1 MKKIF
6 MVSMVLIVMVIG
18 LMFGNNVYAAT
29 SGPKMAEA
37 RVEVTSNKEI
47 LQVGET
53 FEVSLV
59 LSELVYAEN
68 GQVTSYVDNIAK
80 VEGYITYN
88 KECLEL
94 INSTLSAGG
103 ASDSKFTV
111 TDISKKKGDVLAT
124 FTFKVRNSIPETET
138 STQAISFEHIIVADS
153 TGDSTVVELG
163 NKNYARIV
171 ILPTVSDVIITPREA
186 TIEVGE
192 KAILTADVKPDG
204 VANKNVKWIS
214 SNDSI
219 ATVENGIVTG
229 IKEGNVTITAI
240 TESGNKRAEAKITV
254 KKSQNSNPTDD
265 TKKDDNKQDDSKKDD
280 NTTVNVTGV
289 KVTPINSKIVVGK
302 SVTLIATISPENAT
316 NKNLK
321 WVSSDEKIAT
331 VTQNGVVTGVA
342 EGTVEISVITEDGQ
356 KVAKSTVTVEK
367 ETVIPD
373 DNNKVDDTKEPT
385 NNTNQPAKVDNTV
398 ANTELPKAGTNMMIL
413 GVIALISV
421 ISIIIYKKKQKF
433 NDIK

>member
-6 MVSMVLIVMVIG
+6 KVSMVLIVMVIG

-37 RVEVTSNKEI
+37 RVDVTSNKEI

-138 STQAISFEHIIVADS
+138 STQAISFKNIIVADS
-153 TGDSTVVELG
+153 TGDSTEVKLG
-163 NKNYARIV
+163 NKYYARIE
-171 ILPTVSDVIITPREA
+171 ILPTVTDIIITPREA
-186 TIEVGE
+186 TI
-192 KAILTADVKPDG
+192 
-204 VANKNVKWIS
+204 
-214 SNDSI
+214 
-219 ATVENGIVTG
+219 
-229 IKEGNVTITAI
+229 
-240 TESGNKRAEAKITV
+240 
-254 KKSQNSNPTDD
+254 
-265 TKKDDNKQDDSKKDD
+265 
-280 NTTVNVTGV
+280 
-289 KVTPINSKIVVGK
+289 
-302 SVTLIATISPENAT
+302 
-316 NKNLK
+316 
-321 WVSSDEKIAT
+321 
-331 VTQNGVVTGVA
+331 
-342 EGTVEISVITEDGQ
+342 
-356 KVAKSTVTVEK
+356 
-367 ETVIPD
+367 
-373 DNNKVDDTKEPT
+373 
-385 NNTNQPAKVDNTV
+385 
-398 ANTELPKAGTNMMIL
+398 
-413 GVIALISV
+413 
-421 ISIIIYKKKQKF
+421 
-433 NDIK
+433 

>member
-37 RVEVTSNKEI
+37 RVDVTSNKES

-138 STQAISFEHIIVADS
+138 RTQAISFKHIIVADS
-153 TGDSTVVELG
+153 TGDSTEVKLE
-163 NKNYARIV
+163 NKDYARIE
-171 ILPTVSDVIITPREA
+171 ILPTVTDIIITPREA

-192 KAILTADVKPDG
+192 KATLTAEVKPDE

-373 DNNKVDDTKEPT
+373 DNNKVNDTKEPT

-398 ANTELPKAGTNMMIL
+398 ANAELPKAGTNMMIL
-413 GVIALISV
+413 GIIALISV
-421 ISIIIYKKKQKF
+421 ISIIIYKKNKKF

>member
-37 RVEVTSNKEI
+37 RVDVTSNKEI
-47 LQVGET
+47 LQVGEI

-138 STQAISFEHIIVADS
+138 RTQAISFKHIIVADS
-153 TGDSTVVELG
+153 TGDSTEVKLE
-163 NKNYARIV
+163 NKDYARIE
-171 ILPTVSDVIITPREA
+171 ILPTVTDIIITPREA

-192 KAILTADVKPDG
+192 KATLTAEVKPDE

-254 KKSQNSNPTDD
+254 KKSQDSNTDD
-265 TKKDDNKQDDSKKDD
+265 TKKDDNKQDGSNKDN
-280 NTTVNVTGV
+280 NTTINVTGV

-302 SVTLIATISPENAT
+302 SVTLVATISPENAT

-342 EGTVEISVITEDGQ
+342 EGIVEISVITEDGQ

-373 DNNKVDDTKEPT
+373 DNNKVDATKEPT
-385 NNTNQPAKVDNTV
+385 NNTNQPTKVDNTV
-398 ANTELPKAGTNMMIL
+398 ANAELPKAGTNMMIL
-413 GVIALISV
+413 GIIALISV
-421 ISIIIYKKKQKF
+421 ISIIIYKKNKKF

>member
-219 ATVENGIVTG
+219 AT
-229 IKEGNVTITAI
+229 
-240 TESGNKRAEAKITV
+240 
-254 KKSQNSNPTDD
+254 
-265 TKKDDNKQDDSKKDD
+265 
-280 NTTVNVTGV
+280 
-289 KVTPINSKIVVGK
+289 
-302 SVTLIATISPENAT
+302 ISPENAT

-385 NNTNQPAKVDNTV
+385 NNTNQPTKVDDNKATDNKVDNTV

>member
-29 SGPKMAEA
+29 SGPKMSEA
-37 RVEVTSNKEI
+37 MVNVTSNKEI

-59 LSELVYAEN
+59 LSDLIYTEN
-68 GQVTSYVDNIAK
+68 NQVTSYVADIAK
-80 VEGYITYN
+80 VEGYIRYDS
-88 KECLEL
+88 EYLEL

-124 FTFKVRNSIPETET
+124 FTFKVRDNIQIRETTGKTVEFSDIT
-138 STQAISFEHIIVADS
+138 VSDS
-153 TGDSTVVELG
+153 TGDSTEVELG
-163 NKNYARIV
+163 NKNYAVIQ
-171 ILPTVSDVIITPREA
+171 ILPTVSDIIISPEEA

-192 KAILTADVKPDG
+192 KATLTAEVKPDE

-229 IKEGNVTITAI
+229 IKEGNATITAI

-254 KKSQNSNPTDD
+254 KKSQDSNTDD
-265 TKKDDNKQDDSKKDD
+265 TKKDDNKQDGSNKDN
-280 NTTVNVTGV
+280 NTTINVTGV

-302 SVTLIATISPENAT
+302 SVTLVATISPENAT

-342 EGTVEISVITEDGQ
+342 EGIVEISVITEDGQ

-373 DNNKVDDTKEPT
+373 DNNKVNDTKEPT

-398 ANTELPKAGTNMMIL
+398 ANAELPKAGTNMMIL
-413 GVIALISV
+413 GIIALISV
-421 ISIIIYKKKQKF
+421 ISIIIYKKNKKF

>member
-37 RVEVTSNKEI
+37 RVDVTSNKEI

-138 STQAISFEHIIVADS
+138 RTQAISFEHIIVADS
-153 TGDSTVVELG
+153 TGDSTEVELG
-163 NKNYARIV
+163 NKNYAVIQ
-171 ILPTVSDVIITPREA
+171 ILPTVSDIIISPEEA

-192 KAILTADVKPDG
+192 KATLTAEVKPDE

-229 IKEGNVTITAI
+229 IKEGNATITAI

-254 KKSQNSNPTDD
+254 KKSQDSNTDD
-265 TKKDDNKQDDSKKDD
+265 TKKDDNKQDGSNKDN
-280 NTTVNVTGV
+280 NTTINVTGV

-302 SVTLIATISPENAT
+302 SVTLVATISPENAT

-342 EGTVEISVITEDGQ
+342 EGIVEISVITEDGQ

-373 DNNKVDDTKEPT
+373 DNNKVNDTKEPT

-398 ANTELPKAGTNMMIL
+398 ANAELPKAGTNMMIL
-413 GVIALISV
+413 GIIALISV
-421 ISIIIYKKKQKF
+421 ISIIIYKKNKKF

>member
-18 LMFGNNVYAAT
+18 LMFGNNVYAVT

-265 TKKDDNKQDDSKKDD
+265 TKKDDNNQDDIKKDD

-373 DNNKVDDTKEPT
+373 DNNKVNDTKEPT

-398 ANTELPKAGTNMMIL
+398 ANAELPKAGTNMMIL
-413 GVIALISV
+413 GIIALISV
-421 ISIIIYKKKQKF
+421 ISIIIYKKNKKF